1 MSWAQP
7 AAGSF
12 CKGLWKWLG
21 LPQLR
26 APVLECEL
34 SPYPDPLHPH
44 VEHGFLGVET
54 GVPSRWRPLPHHLRP
69 PQISD
74 GPFFGKPWGC
84 VLPFHNVRLTNLKCR
99 EHFTLSSISAYW
111 KLHNLQ
117 VCFGCLWHVRF
128 WVSPGVQRWE
138 VFLSI
143 SFPIYKVR
151 MTVPTSSIVLRTKWG
166 SICKTHL
173 DKPTAD
179 GGCYCNEDI
188 ITALK
193 VLLILKGKTHKLVID
208 STCHC

>member
-1 MSWAQP
+1 MFP
-7 AAGSF
+7 NSF
-12 CKGLWKWLG
+12 LWTFYLLTLFKRELLG
-21 LPQLR
+21 IILSPFLLPQEMSK
-26 APVLECEL
+26 ASLEL
-34 SPYPDPLHPH
+34 
-44 VEHGFLGVET
+44 F
-54 GVPSRWRPLPHHLRP
+54 
-69 PQISD
+69 I
-74 GPFFGKPWGC
+74 
-84 VLPFHNVRLTNLKCR
+84 
-99 EHFTLSSISAYW
+99 LSSISAYW

-117 VCFGCLWHVRF
+117 VCFDCLWHVRF